1 MDEFAKR
8 VLALTADLVRVP
20 SIDAEGQRKAAAR
33 ALAQLAASPYFA
45 LRPEKARL
53 ISWGEGVDRLDS
65 LLAVYDEP
73 MKAGSADTIIL
84 CGHLDT
90 VGVDKHIRNY
100 GADEA
105 LPFDLDRLPEWL
117 ARVFPADKEL
127 HGDLASGEW
136 MCGRGAFDMKGGS
149 AVALELTKHLAHCG
163 FPWNVVLLLT
173 ADEETESRGIKSAL
187 PELAKL
193 QQAGMKFRLLLNLD
207 YTSALTPGDASAYAY
222 TGTIGKALI
231 GLTVYGTETHAG
243 APFEGVNAAA
253 LLSAIL
259 AQLEGNQ
266 KLTQHVKGEFTPPP
280 TALSAAARQPEYSVT
295 TPAFGRALLNVFF
308 MHHTHGGYL
317 RLITNE
323 VRRACRL
330 HLTDLKR
337 RHRRMCA
344 KANLDIGEKLVL
356 PEVLSFST
364 LRKRLED
371 ALGKGEAAVVLKAPE
386 GVTEPREACLRII
399 EQAAGKL
406 DFQRPTV
413 IVSVLPPFYAPY
425 SAALHEDAKEVYAA
439 VRKLAKDWHGD
450 GRTTL
455 KQRHFY
461 PYISDMSFLA
471 LPGDGKLT
479 PLLENCPAPA
489 LIALPSPELRLRM
502 PVVNLGPL
510 GKDAH
515 KVAERVHMPFLAYEL
530 PALCLHLL
538 GELTG
543 SEIAPPD

>member
-1 MDEFAKR
+1 
-8 VLALTADLVRVP
+8 
-20 SIDAEGQRKAAAR
+20 
-33 ALAQLAASPYFA
+33 
-45 LRPEKARL
+45 
-53 ISWGEGVDRLDS
+53 
-65 LLAVYDEP
+65 
-73 MKAGSADTIIL
+73 
-84 CGHLDT
+84 
-90 VGVDKHIRNY
+90 VGVDKHIRKY

-105 LPFDLDRLPEWL
+105 LPFDPDRLPEWL
-117 ARVFPADKEL
+117 SRVFPADKEL
-127 HGDLASGEW
+127 HDDLASGEW

-149 AVALELTKHLAHCG
+149 AVALELAKHLAQCG

-187 PELAKL
+187 PALAKL

-207 YTSALTPGDASAYAY
+207 YTSALTPGDTNAYAY

-259 AQLEGNQ
+259 ARLEGNQ

-280 TALSAAARQPEYSVT
+280 TALSADARQPEYSVT

-308 MHHTHGGYL
+308 MHHTHGEYL

-330 HLTDLKR
+330 HITDLKR
-337 RHRRMCA
+337 RHSRMCA

-356 PEVLSFST
+356 PEVLTFST

-371 ALGKGEAAVVLKAPE
+371 ALGKDEATAVLKAPE
-386 GVTEPREACLRII
+386 GVTEPREACLRIV
-399 EQAAGKL
+399 EQAARKL

-425 SAALHEDAKEVYAA
+425 SAALHDDAKEVYVA
-439 VRKLAKDWHGD
+439 VRKLAQDSRGNAPE
-450 GRTTL
+450 L

-479 PLLENCPAPA
+479 PLLENCPAQE
-489 LIALPSPELRLRM
+489 LLALPRAELRLRM

-515 KVAERVHMPFLAYEL
+515 RVAERVHIPFLTQRL
-530 PALCLHLL
+530 PLLCLQLL
-538 GELTG
+538 EELTG
-543 SEIAPPD
+543 SELVRPD